1 MKNKNILVAIIIN
14 VFITISE
21 VAVGLFIGSL
31 ALISDAV
38 HNFSDVGALGLSWW
52 GEKEILTSRPL
63 AIDKLEC

>member
-31 ALISDAV
+31 ALVSDAV
-38 HNFSDVGALGLSWW
+38 HNFF
-52 GEKEILTSRPL
+52 
-63 AIDKLEC
+63 